1 MSAESLNA
9 DELIVKA
16 ELVTSFAEN
25 DFSLKRLHKRL
36 RNIMDLEG
44 YQPVEP
50 RKPLLNTRT
59 IKYTLKIRKKEKST
73 IQNIFETLSPGTSE
87 PEPMDYHNQLEE
99 TRDDTPYQ
107 IEFRF
112 FPLESD
118 EGLELRTRIT
128 VIPAVVLQH
137 QQVAR
142 QEDYN
147 AQNIVRSCKEFTK
160 TIAAEFG
167 WGFIA
172 EPHTPARTLR
182 TTADE
187 EIRSTLT
194 ELEYGQKVIQFS
206 DEGDE
211 ALKYGLDH
219 SALASYIHAI
229 EWTIVT
235 HLKDVANFD
244 VLEKEEGGPG
254 FSYKLLV
261 DLLEDHGESHQTTI
275 ENLKKHQTDRRIM
288 AHHKSGKLSTSH
300 VHSVKETL
308 ENLMEESFREHQS
321 LTN

>member
-1 MSAESLNA
+1 MSAESLDA

-16 ELVTSFAEN
+16 ELISEFAESE
-25 DFSLKRLHKRL
+25 FSLNTIHRRLA
-36 RNIMDLEG
+36 NIMDLEG
-44 YQPVEP
+44 YQPIEP
-50 RKPLLNTRT
+50 RKSILNTRT
-59 IKYTLKIRKKEKST
+59 IKYTQKSLKEEKSLVQRV
-73 IQNIFETLSPGTSE
+73 IEGVSLKSNE
-87 PEPMDYHNQLEE
+87 PKPMDYHNQLEK
-99 TRDDTPYQ
+99 TRDDVPY
-107 IEFRF
+107 EVEYRF
-112 FPLESD
+112 LPLEN
-118 EGLELRTRIT
+118 EKKIELRTRVT
-128 VIPAVVLQH
+128 VTPAVVLQH
-137 QQVAR
+137 QQLEP
-142 QEDYN
+142 QENYN

-172 EPHTPARTLR
+172 EPHTPANTLR
-182 TTADE
+182 ATADE
-187 EIRSTLT
+187 EMRATLT

-229 EWTIVT
+229 EWAIVA

-261 DLLEDHGESHQTTI
+261 DLLEEHGESHQTTI

-308 ENLMEESFREHQS
+308 KNLMEDSFRDHQFI
-321 LTN
+321 N